1 MSSPPWQ
8 NKTEAASRSAVR
20 ERSVGWNPSEIQHK
34 RLPYETGSRT
44 VSHLEGLAPS
54 FTLGAGTK
62 NLCVELSTESHIL
75 KTTEGFQSKAPH
87 VFITKPLPANG
98 RVNNGACYFLVCRM
112 KGHAYTTA
120 APLCGLSQFQIKQRW
135 NMVTRNIGIRS
146 KKCRLHE

>member
-1 MSSPPWQ
+1 M
-8 NKTEAASRSAVR
+8 RSGTA
-20 ERSVGWNPSEIQHK
+20 ERWGDEYQLVLRLQAEYRYK

-87 VFITKPLPANG
+87 VFHQA
-98 RVNNGACYFLVCRM
+98 
-112 KGHAYTTA
+112 TA
-120 APLCGLSQFQIKQRW
+120 RKRASER
-135 NMVTRNIGIRS
+135 
-146 KKCRLHE
+146 